1 MYVPFL
7 KFERLIL
14 VLLELKFSTKINFP
28 EISYR
33 ISLFLIED
41 VSIVTSFEVG
51 FGKTSNLTSTLSAD
65 KNTSLYTYNWSD
77 HPGS

>member
-51 FGKTSNLTSTLSAD
+51 FGKTSNLTST
-65 KNTSLYTYNWSD
+65 
-77 HPGS
+77 